1 MSSCGP
7 EEVVVALLDLRSA
20 PELALAAAAV
30 TSALARLSVG
40 EALLLATCQRLELY
54 RVGDPDPARELATA
68 LERDPAEIRAR
79 AAVHR
84 GEPAVVHLFRVAAGL
99 ESAALGESE
108 VLGQLSMAL
117 ARARQAGRAGPILGG
132 LAQAA
137 VCAGRRA
144 RAASGLGRGSLSLFG
159 AAADGAA
166 RALGGLSGKNALVLG
181 AGNAAERMVRTLKG
195 RRLAELVQVARHPV
209 PGPNREVRPWTEL
222 QACLDRADLVVAATS
237 GGRVLSAAQLEH
249 PRVVVDLGL
258 PANVDPKAGR
268 HLTLI
273 GLEQLQEECRRNQRS
288 RQDRIAVAE
297 TVVAQEVSAAMRWL
311 EARRAA
317 PLLAALAGWAETV
330 RQRELAVAS
339 SPRGTLPEALDRVTR
354 HLVKRLLQPAVTE
367 LRRRPEGAY
376 GRALAAA
383 LEAGS
388 PPLLRNG

>member
-1 MSSCGP
+1 
-7 EEVVVALLDLRSA
+7 
-20 PELALAAAAV
+20 
-30 TSALARLSVG
+30 
-40 EALLLATCQRLELY
+40 
-54 RVGDPDPARELATA
+54 
-68 LERDPAEIRAR
+68 
-79 AAVHR
+79 
-84 GEPAVVHLFRVAAGL
+84 
-99 ESAALGESE
+99 
-108 VLGQLSMAL
+108 
-117 ARARQAGRAGPILGG
+117 
-132 LAQAA
+132 
-137 VCAGRRA
+137 
-144 RAASGLGRGSLSLFG
+144 
-159 AAADGAA
+159 
-166 RALGGLSGKNALVLG
+166 
-181 AGNAAERMVRTLKG
+181 MVRTLKG

-222 QACLDRADLVVAATS
+222 QACLDRADVVVAATS

-367 LRRRPEGAY
+367 LRRRPEGVY